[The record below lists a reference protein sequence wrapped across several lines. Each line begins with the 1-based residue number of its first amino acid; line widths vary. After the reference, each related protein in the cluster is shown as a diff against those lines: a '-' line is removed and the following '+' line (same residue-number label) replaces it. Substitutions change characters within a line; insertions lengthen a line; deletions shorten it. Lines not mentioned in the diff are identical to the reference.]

1 MTETNCKSC
10 RYYSQNGNVLGLCRR
25 FPEYQHK
32 SENEW
37 CGEFAPKM
45 LALPVIDPPQID
57 RRINVVLP
65 ENDGTVEVKR
75 RGRPKK
81 ESNNV

>member
-1 MTETNCKSC
+1 MADVNCKSC
-10 RYYSQNGNVLGLCRR
+10 RFYSLNGNVLGLCRR

-45 LALPVIDPPQID
+45 IALPVVDPPQTD
-57 RRINVVLP
+57 RITMILP
-65 ENDGTVEVKR
+65 ENNATVEVKR

-81 ESNNV
+81 EADNA

>member
-1 MTETNCKSC
+1 MADVNCRSC
-10 RYYSQNGNVLGLCRR
+10 RFYWQNGNVLGSCRR

-37 CGEFAPKM
+37 CGEFASKM
-45 LALPVIDPPQID
+45 MALPVIDPPQID
-57 RRINVVLP
+57 TKIEIKLP
-65 ENDGTVEVKR
+65 ENDATVEVKR

-81 ESNNV
+81 EAGNV

>member
-1 MTETNCKSC
+1 MAETNCKTC
-10 RYYSQNGNVLGLCRR
+10 RYYWQNGNVLGVCRR
-25 FPEYQHK
+25 FPDFQHK

-45 LALPVIDPPQID
+45 LALPVIDPPQTDKITMS
-57 RRINVVLP
+57 LP
-65 ENDGTVEVKR
+65 ENEGSVEIKR

-81 ESNNV
+81 ESNV

>member
-1 MTETNCKSC
+1 MAETNCKTC
-10 RYYSQNGNVLGLCRR
+10 RYYWQNGNVLGVCRR
-25 FPEYQHK
+25 FPDFQHK

-57 RRINVVLP
+57 KITISLP
-65 ENDGTVEVKR
+65 ENEGSVEIKR

-81 ESNNV
+81 ESNV